1 MKYKLINQKIKEM
14 ECVQMSNLKTIYYYP
29 ELREEVGSI
38 NAVIIMGYLE
48 SCFDEKGQVF
58 YKFMEPCNH
67 RDYVP
72 GESCVEELG
81 MTAAEFRTAFK
92 YIGVVYKSKKAFNL
106 SKDKFQG
113 KMYLSYYDRMNKL
126 TYYMRNDE
134 MMNKIRKAMDEADE
148 ENETQEGIESQK
160 VREIEEVI
168 DTEKAREEEEQVATE
183 EASEYQEVIEVQE
196 ASEYQEVSETRKVE
210 QLVYRNREC
219 LSAANQESKSYINHK
234 STDDKSYLFSLNKNF
249 NTSYKDYESRDLSFD
264 VNNDTRIMD
273 SSLDS
278 NDDTKI
284 IDSSLNVDCASSD
297 IGFVETID
305 NGEVPLETIKGLFN
319 QICKSFEEIVE
330 WTSWQK
336 QKLEYI
342 WVKYE
347 RDLEIFRIAFE
358 QLEESD
364 FLCGRKKSWKAYL
377 GWILKPYH
385 FADILMGKYR
395 NYQRNA
401 YKENGDDRMKATQYT
416 KVESSYVDMQSHEWD
431 FDEIER
437 LERRRID
444 KILEERNATLQ
455 LC

>member
-1 MKYKLINQKIKEM
+1 M

-38 NAVIIMGYLE
+38 NAVIVMGYLE
-48 SCFDEKGQVF
+48 NCFSERGQVF

-67 RDYVP
+67 KDYVK

-92 YIGVVYKSKKAFNL
+92 YIGVVYKSKKAFQL

-134 MMNKIRKAMDEADE
+134 KMNGIRKEMDEAE
-148 ENETQEGIESQK
+148 EIIKVQETNK
-160 VREIEEVI
+160 
-168 DTEKAREEEEQVATE
+168 EEQAIETTGD
-183 EASEYQEVIEVQE
+183 EVPVN
-196 ASEYQEVSETRKVE
+196 
-210 QLVYRNREC
+210 RNTEC
-219 LSAANQESKSYINHK
+219 LNVVNEESGDDINNKFTYNESNKS
-234 STDDKSYLFSLNKNF
+234 LSLNNHF
-249 NTSYKDYESRDLSFD
+249 NTNYKDYESIDLSLNT
-264 VNNDTRIMD
+264 NNNTN
-273 SSLDS
+273 L
-278 NDDTKI
+278 
-284 IDSSLNVDCASSD
+284 IDSSLNVNND
-297 IGFVETID
+297 INFTEVKEAC
-305 NGEVPLETIKGLFN
+305 EVPFDAIKKLFN

-347 RDLEIFRIAFE
+347 RDLETFRIAFE
-358 QLEESD
+358 QLESSD

-377 GWILKPYH
+377 GWILKPHH

-395 NYQRNA
+395 NYKKTVSEA
-401 YKENGDDRMKATQYT
+401 KGA
-416 KVESSYVDMQSHEWD
+416 YVDIESHDWD

-437 LERRRID
+437 LERQYIERIL
-444 KILEERNATLQ
+444 KERGYAL
-455 LC
+455 